1 MPITRLQ
8 TQNLYEL
15 MNYIYSLYTTEKLDY
30 EYFAT
35 HRNETMNF
43 IREHSK
49 NDANE
54 ITKLVKLITNE
65 NTNLFEYVEQLTNL
79 YNRLITVFYTMSDVA
94 KVAVKVYGEKCS
106 VVTVDWDAYAKDF
119 EKSFIYFQNYQ
130 RRINKKQQVKKQRIN

>member
-8 TQNLYEL
+8 TESLYTL

-30 EYFAT
+30 EYFST
-35 HRNETMNF
+35 HRSETMNF

-54 ITKLVKLITNE
+54 ITKLVSLILNE
-65 NTNLFEYVEQLTNL
+65 NTNLFEYAQKLTNL

-94 KVAVKVYGEKCS
+94 KVAEKIYGKNCS
-106 VVTVDWDAYAKDF
+106 VVTVDWDMYAKDF
-119 EKSFIYFQNYQ
+119 EKSFILFQEYQ
-130 RRINKKQQVKKQRIN
+130 RKTNKKQQVKKQKII